1 MKIAT
6 YVLWVLLGSAY
17 LAFTADSD
25 FTGNWKLD
33 QEIAL
38 DNGKQFVID
47 GLNTDFALLITHTGN
62 RFQVEKQCVAC
73 GKSVREYITDGILH
87 NMPDHIGDV
96 TYGAKWDGD
105 ALVINQNFEGTTPFG
120 VMVSAT
126 KQVWS
131 LSADKQIL
139 TVLSS
144 SQRPT
149 GTVTVTQIYKR
160 QR

>member
-1 MKIAT
+1 MKIVT
-6 YVLWVLLGSAY
+6 YVLWVLLG
-17 LAFTADSD
+17 LGHFAFAAESD

-38 DNGKQFVID
+38 DNGKQFVIQ
-47 GLNTDFALLITHTGN
+47 GLNTDFAVLITHTGN
-62 RFQVEKQCVAC
+62 RFQVERQCVTC
-73 GKSVREYITDGILH
+73 GKSVREYITDGTLR
-87 NMPDHIGDV
+87 NMPDNIGDA
-96 TYGAKWDGD
+96 TCSAKWDGD
-105 ALVINQNFEGTTPFG
+105 ALVINQNFEGATPFG
-120 VMVSAT
+120 ALISAT

-160 QR
+160 LR